1 MNSPEASH
9 EYKDDFFDY
18 INSGST
24 ASARVISPLLVQWLS
39 PASLLDVGCG
49 AGAWC
54 KQWTESGVSAVF
66 GVDGEYVNRSALLIP
81 EGQFK
86 SRDLSQSFD
95 LNQQFDLVTS
105 LEVAEHV
112 AESSAKLFVENLA
125 RHGDAVMFSAAVP
138 GQGGEFHVNE
148 QPLDYWRAHFEAL
161 GFRCFDPVRPR
172 VVGNVLVE
180 PWYRY
185 NTLLYVRGA
194 KVNSLPR
201 EVLDTEVPSGSTIRE
216 MAPLS
221 WRTRNAILRNLPE
234 FVVAA
239 LVHVKHAWTRKTR
252 SGAAS

>member
-18 INSGST
+18 INAGST
-24 ASARVISPLLVQWLS
+24 ASARVICPLLVRWLS
-39 PASLLDVGCG
+39 PTSLLDVGCG

-54 KQWTESGVSAVF
+54 KQWSESGVANVR
-66 GVDGEYVNRSALLIP
+66 GVDGEYVNLSALLIN
-81 EGQFK
+81 EDQFT

-95 LNQQFDLVTS
+95 LSERFDLVTS

-148 QPLDYWRAHFEAL
+148 QPLEYWRAHFAAL

-172 VVGNVLVE
+172 VVENALVE

-194 KVNSLPR
+194 KVDSLPR
-201 EVLDTEVPSGSTIRE
+201 EILDTEVIAGSAIKG

-221 WRTRNAILRNLPE
+221 WRARNAILRNLPE
-234 FVVAA
+234 PIVSA
-239 LVHVKHAWTRKTR
+239 LVQVKHAWTRKTR